1 MCGSDGG
8 SGFVSLA
15 CLIAAKP
22 CLGDMESGRFG
33 GFAAIRCDAG
43 GVDYEAAKPGAG
55 LRDLSWWWAPL
66 GVVKQGP
73 NSQRVVV
80 LTSITTGKISGI

>member
-15 CLIAAKP
+15 GLIAAKP

-33 GFAAIRCDAG
+33 GFAAIRCAAG
-43 GVDYEAAKPGAG
+43 SAAYVLSMGAG
-55 LRDLSWWWAPL
+55 EM
-66 GVVKQGP
+66 
-73 NSQRVVV
+73 V
-80 LTSITTGKISGI
+80 LLTG